1 MENTLNRS
9 VGCAIVVPFAFD
21 RSTTIHMGTDR
32 LVPEGMIRVERDFD
46 STLDCVDEAES
57 LILETAS
64 RSGFDEDD
72 QHHISMAAREC
83 LVNAVVHGNR
93 YNANKKVH
101 VEVEGSPERMRIVIR
116 DQGEGFELNE
126 LPDPLA
132 EENLLR
138 HSGRGIFL
146 IRAFMD
152 EFNVRKVSP
161 HGTEV
166 TLVKERG
173 RNEDK

>member
-1 MENTLNRS
+1 MR
-9 VGCAIVVPFAFD
+9 ID
-21 RSTTIHMGTDR
+21 RA
-32 LVPEGMIRVERDFD
+32 FD
-46 STLDCVDEAES
+46 STLESVDEAEA
-57 LILETAS
+57 LILEAAGKA
-64 RSGFDEDD
+64 GFDEDE

-93 YNANKKVH
+93 YSAHKKVH
-101 VEVEGSPERMRIVIR
+101 VVIETSSDRIRIVIT
-116 DQGEGFELNE
+116 DEGEGFDLTD

-152 EFNVRKVSP
+152 DLNVRKISP

>member
-1 MENTLNRS
+1 
-9 VGCAIVVPFAFD
+9 
-21 RSTTIHMGTDR
+21 MGTER
-32 LVPEGMIRVERDFD
+32 ERVVKVERAFE
-46 STLDCVDEAES
+46 STLESVDEAEAM
-57 LILETAS
+57 ILEAAGS
-64 RSGFDEDD
+64 AGFDEDE

-93 YNANKKVH
+93 YNAHKRVH
-101 VEVEGSPERMRIVIR
+101 VSIETSPDRMKIVIR
-116 DQGEGFELNE
+116 DEGEGFDLGD

-152 EFNVRKVSP
+152 EFDMRKVSP

-166 TLVKERG
+166 VLVKERG

>member
-1 MENTLNRS
+1 MATEERGA
-9 VGCAIVVPFAFD
+9 VK
-21 RSTTIHMGTDR
+21 
-32 LVPEGMIRVERDFD
+32 VERAFD
-46 STLDCVDEAES
+46 STLECVDEAETM
-57 LILETAS
+57 ILKAAEKA
-64 RSGFDEDD
+64 GFDEDD

-93 YNANKKVH
+93 YSGLKKVH
-101 VEVEGSPERMRIVIR
+101 VAIDASGERLKVVIR
-116 DQGEGFELNE
+116 DEGEGFDLSD

-138 HSGRGIFL
+138 NSGRGIFL

>member
-1 MENTLNRS
+1 
-9 VGCAIVVPFAFD
+9 
-21 RSTTIHMGTDR
+21 MGT
-32 LVPEGMIRVERDFD
+32 ERDGAVRLERSFD
-46 STLDCVDEAES
+46 STLESVDEAEA
-57 LILETAS
+57 LILEAAV
-64 RSGFDEDD
+64 RAGFDEDD
-72 QHHISMAAREC
+72 QHPISMAAREC

-93 YNANKKVH
+93 YSSHKHVH
-101 VEVEGSPERMRIVIR
+101 LAIETSSGRIKIVIR
-116 DQGEGFELNE
+116 DEGEGFDLSD

-152 EFNVRKVSP
+152 EFSVRKLSP

-166 TLVKERG
+166 TLIKERG
-173 RNEDK
+173 SKDE

>member
-1 MENTLNRS
+1 MERES
-9 VGCAIVVPFAFD
+9 VEGVVK
-21 RSTTIHMGTDR
+21 
-32 LVPEGMIRVERDFD
+32 VERDFE
-46 STLDCVDEAES
+46 STLESVDEAEAV
-57 LILETAS
+57 IIDVAS
-64 RSGFDEDD
+64 KTGFDEDD

-93 YNANKKVH
+93 YSSHKKVH
-101 VEVEGSPERMRIVIR
+101 LTVDASPERIRITIA
-116 DQGEGFELNE
+116 DEGQGFDLSE

-152 EFNVRKVSP
+152 KFSVRRRSP

>member
-1 MENTLNRS
+1 M
-9 VGCAIVVPFAFD
+9 GAD
-21 RSTTIHMGTDR
+21 R
-32 LVPEGMIRVERDFD
+32 EGAVTVERAFE
-46 STLDCVDEAES
+46 STLECVDDAETM
-57 LILETAS
+57 ILDAAAKA
-64 RSGFDEDD
+64 GFDEDE

-93 YNANKKVH
+93 YSAHKKVH
-101 VEVEGSPERMRIVIR
+101 VAIELSSDRIKITIR
-116 DQGEGFELNE
+116 DEGEGFDMSD

-152 EFNVRKVSP
+152 EFDMRKVEP

-166 TLVKERG
+166 TLVKQRG

>member
-1 MENTLNRS
+1 M
-9 VGCAIVVPFAFD
+9 
-21 RSTTIHMGTDR
+21 
-32 LVPEGMIRVERDFD
+32 PEGMIRVERDFD
-46 STLDCVDEAES
+46 STLESVDEAEA

-64 RSGFDEDD
+64 RAGFDEDG

-93 YNANKKVH
+93 YNAHKKVH
-101 VEVEGSPERMRIVIR
+101 VAVAGSPEVIRIVIR
-116 DQGEGFELNE
+116 DEGEGFDLSD

-152 EFNVRKVSP
+152 EFTVRKVSP